1 MNYKEFLL
9 AFPFLFAACDPGA
22 GEPNYHTVDSEL
34 QNEVALTDLYG
45 LNFSFKCVIDG
56 DDKRCEVVFDGFKIG
71 KDPNVVSDQV
81 TMRPTFGKASLL
93 SLQVEDESVGEV
105 QSLITY
111 FQKGIEM
118 KGAVYDSTSR
128 KIKLSG
134 FYKGD
139 EWVEQDSTIVIGN
152 SIRTND
158 EGVLAFAVS
167 DSRGNRVRYEA
178 DLGEVLKNNDV
189 STLDSTMVSYVDNSD
204 PTKMEVPIIQK
215 PGLFWTADT
224 NAVTI
229 EPEDINFTG
238 LSNPFLYVPVKN
250 LTWPKYMYGTEQFS
264 ILVEVKNRE

>member
-9 AFPFLFAACDPGA
+9 ALPFLFAACDPGA
-22 GEPNYHTVDSEL
+22 WEPNYHTVDSEL

-45 LNFSFKCVIDG
+45 LNFSFMCVIDG
-56 DDKRCEVVFDGFKIG
+56 DDKWCEVAFDDFGIG
-71 KDPNVVSDQV
+71 HDPNVMSYQV
-81 TMRPTFGKASLL
+81 TTRPVFGKASLL

-105 QSLITY
+105 QSLISY

-128 KIKLSG
+128 KIKLNG
-134 FYKGD
+134 YYKGD
-139 EWVEQDSTIVIGN
+139 EWVEQDSTIIIGN

-158 EGVLAFAVS
+158 DGVLAFTIS
-167 DSRGNRVRYEA
+167 DSRGNRIRYEA

-189 STLDSTMVSYVDNSD
+189 STLDSTMVSYVDRSD
-204 PTKMEVPIIQK
+204 PTKAEIPIIRK
-215 PGLFWTADT
+215 PGFIWTADT

-229 EPEDINFTG
+229 EPEEINFTG
-238 LSNPFLYVPVKN
+238 LSDPFLYVPVKN
-250 LTWPKYMYGTEQFS
+250 LTWPEYMYGTDQFS